1 MQLIFLLFMP
11 WGLTSGFLAVNA
23 LLTLI
28 MVPYASDLL
37 LWGVLY
43 RGMGD
48 ACFIKALFSPG
59 IVLYQMYN
67 MREKKK
73 KVTSRVLLHKDKYRE
88 KSFMSVQYL
97 FNLDNLTVLQ
107 YNAYA
112 NWMPDQFC
120 HLETFILTLHNCVYT
135 HPNCT

>member
-1 MQLIFLLFMP
+1 
-11 WGLTSGFLAVNA
+11 
-23 LLTLI
+23 
-28 MVPYASDLL
+28 
-37 LWGVLY
+37 
-43 RGMGD
+43 MGD

-67 MREKKK
+67 MREKKKK

-112 NWMPDQFC
+112 N
-120 HLETFILTLHNCVYT
+120 
-135 HPNCT
+135 

>member
-1 MQLIFLLFMP
+1 
-11 WGLTSGFLAVNA
+11 
-23 LLTLI
+23 

-37 LWGVLY
+37 LQGVLY

-67 MREKKK
+67 MRGKK

-88 KSFMSVQYL
+88 KSFMSIQYL

-112 NWMPDQFC
+112 N
-120 HLETFILTLHNCVYT
+120 
-135 HPNCT
+135 

>member
-1 MQLIFLLFMP
+1 
-11 WGLTSGFLAVNA
+11 
-23 LLTLI
+23 